1 MFDMIQRANK
11 EIMFKR
17 ITHVHMS
24 LENKIMQV
32 NIKKYTSDFF
42 PKKNG
47 MLKVIGKERNK
58 TTQTITLKDNSIC
71 EGKELVE

>member
-1 MFDMIQRANK
+1 
-11 EIMFKR
+11 
-17 ITHVHMS
+17 
-24 LENKIMQV
+24 MQV

-71 EGKELVE
+71 EGKELVEWEGYDSFE